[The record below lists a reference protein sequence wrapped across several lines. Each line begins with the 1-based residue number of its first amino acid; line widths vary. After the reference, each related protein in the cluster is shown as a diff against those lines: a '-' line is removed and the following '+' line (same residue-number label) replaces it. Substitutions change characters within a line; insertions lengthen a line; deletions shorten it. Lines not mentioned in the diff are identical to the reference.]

1 MIAPIFTSLRPKQWT
16 KNLILFVALLFSEK
30 GLVFSYQAWIL
41 ALAGF
46 VTFCGLS
53 GSVYILNDLADLE
66 KDRLHPVKRNRPLPS
81 GDLSITEAKSALII
95 ILLLSLLASWKL
107 SGLFFSLAMTY
118 FMMNLAYSFKLK
130 KVVILDVMCI
140 AIGFVLRATA
150 GVGALKSLEPQ
161 IYISH
166 WLVISTLMLA
176 MFLALVK
183 RRQEIKNHEENAVKQ
198 RKILAHY
205 SLAYIDQMTSIL
217 ATMALITYTFYTV
230 SPETIAKFGTDKL
243 VYTVPIVLYGF
254 LRYLYLTHI
263 REIGENPSEIALTDR
278 PLQICVVLWALLAVS
293 TIHSTRLTAIISE
306 LFQ

>member
-30 GLVFSYQAWIL
+30 GLVFSYQAWML

-46 VTFCGLS
+46 ATFCGLS